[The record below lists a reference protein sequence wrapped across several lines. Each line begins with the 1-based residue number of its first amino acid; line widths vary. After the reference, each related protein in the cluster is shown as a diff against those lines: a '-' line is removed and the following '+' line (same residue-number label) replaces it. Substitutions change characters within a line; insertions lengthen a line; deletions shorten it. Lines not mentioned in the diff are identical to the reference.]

1 MKIEQISTYLSLPL
15 LSTKKTKY
23 LHQNNNNKKL
33 MPEACSSHFRIPP
46 IIQFFIIFSLWFLL
60 CDGNSCKKLAQGMAK
75 DIFNLSK
82 CNFRSTE
89 HYFSQNEIMSS
100 SSSGEILTYGAFHI
114 STSSLNLTKVS
125 NNQSWCIRRLWGNLY
140 KMSQP
145 SQPRSYSSFVH
156 QNKVTAN
163 GSYLPFCQ

>member
-1 MKIEQISTYLSLPL
+1 MATEHGNQINSFIFYEQLMQLDENRTDQYISFFTLTLH
-15 LSTKKTKY
+15 KKKKY

-125 NNQSWCIRRLWGNLY
+125 NNQS
-140 KMSQP
+140 
-145 SQPRSYSSFVH
+145 
-156 QNKVTAN
+156 
-163 GSYLPFCQ
+163 